1 MHFSN
6 PNRKNYLTK
15 FFLIFSLITFNL
27 LKILNYHKMKI
38 KLFLIILSLAL
49 PVTLLSGQKNSKKIN
64 ISGFVTD
71 VNKRPVAGA
80 TILVDN
86 INTHKFTHKNGF
98 YKVKVHTESKI
109 ISVLPFSGGV
119 TESVIN
125 GQTEINF
132 SLPIDVLSER
142 NIQKDPNGEESVNT
156 NYGSVKKKN
165 LIAPVDKVDGLN
177 KKYASYQNIYEILRQ
192 QPGVQVNGNKVM
204 IRGASSLL
212 GGTEPLFIVNDIP
225 TTDINDIMPQMVK
238 SIEVLKGSE
247 TSIYGSRGGNGVII
261 IKLIGPSDGK

>member
-86 INTHKFTHKNGF
+86 INTHKFTNKNGF

-142 NIQKDPNGEESVNT
+142 NIQK
-156 NYGSVKKKN
+156 N

-177 KKYASYQNIYEILRQ
+177 KKYASYQNIYEMLRQ

-225 TTDINDIMPQMVK
+225 TTNINDIMPQMVK